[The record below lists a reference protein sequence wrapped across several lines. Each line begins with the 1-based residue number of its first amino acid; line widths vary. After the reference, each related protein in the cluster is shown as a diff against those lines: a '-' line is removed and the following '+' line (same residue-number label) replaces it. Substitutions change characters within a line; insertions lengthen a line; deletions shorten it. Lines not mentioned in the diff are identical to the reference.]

1 MPDEANDLDLVPSR
15 ALIAELSR
23 RSVRIVVVQD
33 VTRTTDADIHVNVGL
48 GGPGDE
54 QARKVGAI
62 ELLHYT
68 LDKLEEG

>member
-1 MPDEANDLDLVPSR
+1 MSDEANDLDLVPSR

-33 VTRTTDADIHVNVGL
+33 ISRNTDEVRVMVGI
-48 GGPGDE
+48 GGPGGSEEDKL
-54 QARKVGAI
+54 AGTL